1 MSPQDPQAAAL
12 LAHVVS
18 QVEQNVQFLA
28 SQNYISQADASA
40 ILTKLPNPNHGVTQI
55 TNGVAKMPLATRAV
69 PVASGIKQAKAL
81 WPYNENGQVSSV
93 FTFVLTHG
101 GGVDIIINP
110 RIPMTCRSPPAML
123 SRL

>member
-28 SQNYISQADASA
+28 SENYISQADASA
-40 ILTKLPNPNHGVTQI
+40 ILTKLPNPNRGVTQI

-69 PVASGIKQAKAL
+69 PVAPGVKQAKAL
-81 WPYNENGQVSSV
+81 WPYNENGQVSSAV
-93 FTFVLTHG
+93 TFALIHG
-101 GGVDIIINP
+101 SGVNINS

>member
-18 QVEQNVQFLA
+18 QVEQNVQFLV

-93 FTFVLTHG
+93 FTFVLTRG
-101 GGVDIIINP
+101 W
-110 RIPMTCRSPPAML
+110 C
-123 SRL
+123 

>member
-40 ILTKLPNPNHGVTQI
+40 ILTKLPNSNRDVTQI
-55 TNGVAKMPLATRAV
+55 TNGVAKMPLATRAA
-69 PVASGIKQAKAL
+69 PVAPGVKQAKAL
-81 WPYNENGQVSSV
+81 WPYNENGQVSSAV
-93 FTFVLTHG
+93 TFVHSWG
-101 GGVDIIINP
+101 WY
-110 RIPMTCRSPPAML
+110 
-123 SRL
+123 